1 MPAKQVAR
9 LYWWLGDLL
18 MNWNARYD
26 QTLQAGLDG
35 LALLDDEDAESVE
48 AAMLY
53 GIVGYGYYFA
63 DYPERFQAAASHL
76 ASFLTQLPY
85 AEEFRVSYGV
95 ILEACGARGKTWTNM

>member
-18 MNWNARYD
+18 MNWKPRYD

-35 LALLDDEDAESVE
+35 LALLDEEDAESVE

-53 GIVGYGYYFA
+53 GIVGWGYRLTE
-63 DYPERFQAAASHL
+63 DYEPFQATASRL
-76 ASFLTQLPY
+76 A
-85 AEEFRVSYGV
+85 G
-95 ILEACGARGKTWTNM
+95 C